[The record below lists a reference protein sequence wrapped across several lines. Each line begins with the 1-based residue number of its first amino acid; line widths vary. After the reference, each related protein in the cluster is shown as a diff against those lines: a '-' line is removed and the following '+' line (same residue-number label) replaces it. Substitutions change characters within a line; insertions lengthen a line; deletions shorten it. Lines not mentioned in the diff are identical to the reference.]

1 MLKGG
6 LCTAKSTCL
15 DMTVK
20 RITAIILILVLV
32 LALIGC
38 RGKNDPNVPANNTEA
53 PAADK
58 TESAG
63 GQGDPEAT
71 QETAGDNGAEDQPE
85 ATGQTGTNDPESTEA
100 AEPSEGASEGG
111 SAIDDDGDII
121 ITVPDD
127 EDSGGM

>member
-1 MLKGG
+1 M
-6 LCTAKSTCL
+6 
-15 DMTVK
+15 
-20 RITAIILILVLV
+20 LILVLV

-38 RGKNDPNVPANNTEA
+38 RGKKDPNVPANNTEA

-63 GQGDPEAT
+63 DQGDPVAT
-71 QETAGDNGAEDQPE
+71 QDSAGESGGEDQPE
-85 ATGQTGTNDPESTEA
+85 ATEQTGENDPESTEN
-100 AEPSEGASEGG
+100 AESSEGNSEGG